1 MFIRRISKGYYL
13 IFSILL
19 LGVIHNSHAQNY
31 PTRPI
36 HLVVSFPPGGTS
48 DLVARVLQSKLG
60 EALGQ
65 PIIIDNKP
73 GASGNIGLDYAAKA
87 APDGYTAYLG
97 NIGALAI
104 NPSLF
109 PNLKINTLR
118 DLIPITLVADLP
130 GMLTVPQGLPV
141 NNIAELTALL
151 KANPGKFNFASPS
164 SGSVNRLQAE
174 RYIRSINASLVH
186 VTYKGGAGAASIGL
200 VSGETQ
206 MTFLNI
212 SSVREFINAG
222 KLKGLAITTAN
233 RLPEFPNIPTVVE
246 VGYPELIGG
255 SWTMLAAPA
264 GTPKEIINKLY
275 NAAIKT
281 LSMPEIKESFDKQ
294 GAIVITS
301 KSPEAAKEF
310 LSSEIQRWGKV
321 VKEVGASP
329 D

>member
-1 MFIRRISKGYYL
+1 VFIRRISKGYYL